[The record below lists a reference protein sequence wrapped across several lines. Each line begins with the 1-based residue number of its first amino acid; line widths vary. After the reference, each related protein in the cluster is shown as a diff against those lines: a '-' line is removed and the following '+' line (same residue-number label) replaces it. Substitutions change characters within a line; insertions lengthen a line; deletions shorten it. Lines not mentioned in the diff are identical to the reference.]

1 MSGPEECQLLTFANN
16 SVRMSACVRAIAS
29 DKSITKPEPSPRL
42 RLLCKRTQRPMDR
55 SHIDHLG
62 PSRCRSQVEGP
73 CMYLTHQIKCHSN
86 KPMAQGYPQDGQ
98 PHQSFAPPNGL
109 SPQASSVPS
118 AGSPAGSSG
127 TPGICA
133 VWSAQLL
140 CGRLASYA
148 ACAAGCFLPRR
159 PSKVAPSR
167 LSSKAPF
174 CLLRSLTCCLAAA
187 VTAAEC
193 CP

>member
-1 MSGPEECQLLTFANN
+1 
-16 SVRMSACVRAIAS
+16 
-29 DKSITKPEPSPRL
+29 
-42 RLLCKRTQRPMDR
+42 
-55 SHIDHLG
+55 
-62 PSRCRSQVEGP
+62 
-73 CMYLTHQIKCHSN
+73 MYLRHQIKCHSN
-86 KPMAQGYPQDGQ
+86 KPMASGYPQDGQ

-109 SPQASSVPS
+109 SPQVSSVLS

-127 TPGICA
+127 TPGLCA
-133 VWSAQLL
+133 DWSGQLL